1 MEEQNMETTEVKTFT
16 QDEVN
21 AIVSDRLKRANE
33 KYADYEALKE
43 KASKLDELEEAQKS
57 ELQKANEKAQAL
69 ETELEQM
76 KSANALREIKD
87 KVSSETG
94 VPVNLLT
101 ANNEEALFEQAK
113 GILEYAKPQGY
124 PQVKDGGEVHQV
136 GKHST
141 RDQFAEW
148 AQMAFSR

>member
-1 MEEQNMETTEVKTFT
+1 MEEQKMETTEVKTFT

-33 KYADYEALKE
+33 KYADYDALKE
-43 KASKLDELEEAQKS
+43 KASKLDEIEEAQKS

-101 ANNEEALFEQAK
+101 ADNEEALFEQAK

>member
-1 MEEQNMETTEVKTFT
+1 MEEQKMETTEVKTFT

-33 KYADYEALKE
+33 KYADYDALKE
-43 KASKLDELEEAQKS
+43 KASKLDEIEEAQKS

-87 KVSSETG
+87 KVSTETG

-101 ANNEEALFEQAK
+101 ADNEEALYEQAK
-113 GILEYAKPQGY
+113 AISEYAKPQGY

-148 AQMAFSR
+148 MQTALN